1 MGRDPG
7 NTQETILITSYLEP
21 ALVDRIT
28 AVDQRVAVL
37 YDPSLI
43 YAPRY
48 PADHGAEHAAT
59 PRSAGDEERWRGM
72 LRQATIL
79 FDFDRTH
86 EQDLP
91 ELAPNVRWVQS
102 TSAGIGEKVRGLR
115 YTERMPNA
123 VFTTASGVHAIPLAE
138 FAAMAM
144 LMHSRR
150 ALHMV
155 SEQASRRWRRFS
167 ATDLERRTV
176 VVVGLGAVGSEV
188 ARVAKA
194 LRMRVLGVR
203 RGPSKPSD
211 GLHIDAVYGADTLSG
226 LLPEA
231 DFLILIAPH
240 TAETEGMIGAAE
252 LALLPRGAVLINIA
266 RGALVDEAALIA
278 SLEAGHLGGFYADV
292 FAQEPLAATS
302 PLWSM
307 PNVLIDAH
315 SASVSDRENERIV
328 DLFCDNLKRYLEGK
342 PLRNQLDPN
351 RGY

>member
-1 MGRDPG
+1 MGQAPRHPP
-7 NTQETILITSYLEP
+7 ETILITSWLEP
-21 ALVDRIT
+21 ALVERIM
-28 AVDQRVAVL
+28 AVSPRVAVD
-37 YDPSLI
+37 YDPGLI
-43 YAPRY
+43 YSPRF
-48 PADHGAEHAAT
+48 PGDHGAEHAPS
-59 PRSAGDEERWRGM
+59 PRSDGDEERWRSM
-72 LRQATIL
+72 LSRATIL

-86 EQDLP
+86 EEDLP

-115 YTERMPNA
+115 YAERMPQA
-123 VFTTASGVHAIPLAE
+123 VFTSASGVHAIPLAE

-155 SEQASRRWRRFS
+155 SEQAGRRWRRFS
-167 ATDLERRTV
+167 GTDLVGRTV

-194 LRMRVLGVR
+194 LRMRVLGIR
-203 RGPSKPSD
+203 KDPSKGSA
-211 GLHIDAVYGADTLSG
+211 GLQVDAVYAANSLGG

-231 DFLILIAPH
+231 EFLILIAPH
-240 TAETEGMIGAAE
+240 TAETEGMIGARE

-266 RGALVDEAALIA
+266 RGALVDEPALIA

-292 FAQEPLAATS
+292 FAEEPLAATS

-315 SASVSDRENERIV
+315 SASASDRENERIV
-328 DLFCDNLKRYLEGK
+328 DLFCDNLERYLAGK
-342 PLRNQLDPN
+342 PLRNQLDPE